1 MALPV
6 NWVAVLDM
14 LVVWAVA
21 ISPWLLNRSSR
32 RITGAIGVG
41 LSLSIVAV
49 EHRFAHHF
57 QERFSSIRNT
67 QRSWRATFDAART
80 LALETRRRGEP
91 VNLIF
96 SKSWFKHSDYLRSL
110 PYDRLIY
117 LDPDTRQ
124 AQIIDDIDRGKP
136 YQAQQGDLLLDLDS
150 GNKLKKYGIDLS
162 AYRLIYDFD
171 PAVSNGHIYWREG
184 SKPDA
189 D

>member
-67 QRSWRATFDAART
+67 QRSWPATFDAARNEARRQSRYLTAHVNPTRAEQSKYPERATILSLGT
-80 LALETRRRGEP
+80 LFLSCSGLRW
-91 VNLIF
+91 
-96 SKSWFKHSDYLRSL
+96 SW
-110 PYDRLIY
+110 
-117 LDPDTRQ
+117 
-124 AQIIDDIDRGKP
+124 
-136 YQAQQGDLLLDLDS
+136 
-150 GNKLKKYGIDLS
+150 
-162 AYRLIYDFD
+162 
-171 PAVSNGHIYWREG
+171 
-184 SKPDA
+184 
-189 D
+189 